1 MPSEPTAH
9 GGGWPAA
16 LPEGAV
22 LQDAGFLKISA
33 DTQHRALLGHLRCLT
48 VSICCLPFPCGTRIH
63 LAISARRYLDAAGLS
78 LAFSHYVYCY
88 NEQNVHLP
96 SAFESKLGKMQIVN
110 LVTPE
115 EVLSNCFHVLRI
127 MSLDFVCVPT
137 SCSWFWHRNKERR
150 SPMLKALCDSQT
162 HFLPTLGEDI
172 TGG

>member
-1 MPSEPTAH
+1 M
-9 GGGWPAA
+9 
-16 LPEGAV
+16 
-22 LQDAGFLKISA
+22 LQDAGFQKISA
-33 DTQHRALLGHLRCLT
+33 DTQHRVLLGHLCCLT
-48 VSICCLPFPCGTRIH
+48 VSICCLAFPCGTQIH
-63 LAISARRYLDAAGLS
+63 LAIPVWRYLDAAGLS
-78 LAFSHYVYCY
+78 VAFSHYFYCY
-88 NEQNVHLP
+88 NEQHVHLP
-96 SAFESKLGKMQIVN
+96 SAFKKRLGKMQVVN

-150 SPMLKALCDSQT
+150 SLMLKALCDSQT

>member
-1 MPSEPTAH
+1 
-9 GGGWPAA
+9 
-16 LPEGAV
+16 
-22 LQDAGFLKISA
+22 
-33 DTQHRALLGHLRCLT
+33 
-48 VSICCLPFPCGTRIH
+48 
-63 LAISARRYLDAAGLS
+63 
-78 LAFSHYVYCY
+78 
-88 NEQNVHLP
+88 
-96 SAFESKLGKMQIVN
+96 MQVVD

>member
-22 LQDAGFLKISA
+22 LQDAGFQKITA
-33 DTQHRALLGHLRCLT
+33 DTQHRVLLEHLRCVT

-63 LAISARRYLDAAGLS
+63 LAISTRKYLHAAGLT
-78 LAFSHYVYCY
+78 LAFSYYFYCY
-88 NEQNVHLP
+88 NEQHVYLP
-96 SAFESKLGKMQIVN
+96 SAFEKKLGKMQVVN

-127 MSLDFVCVPT
+127 MSLDFVCVPI

-150 SPMLKALCDSQT
+150 SPMLKAFCDSQT

-172 TGG
+172 AGG